1 MSDSTSM
8 SEYLADHPR
17 MIGALFTLFVLLSQA
32 GTVAAGT
39 SSQVGP

>member
-1 MSDSTSM
+1 MSDSNSM
-8 SEYLADHPR
+8 SEYLANHPR

-32 GTVAAGT
+32 GTAAAGA